1 MVGRFKLTILTLA
14 MVGLAL
20 GPATALRAQESNGV
34 GGRFRVLIPPFQ
46 PTQNADDDF
55 GKDAA
60 KNLRRLVNSLA
71 THQPVEEKE
80 MKNAAKRFKLKVE
93 DLDCVRTRQL
103 AAQINA
109 QVALCADYHDAG
121 EKQENVDATFYDVG
135 SGESFKVAA
144 KTFSE
149 DKPGPDSAAAYI
161 FNAFD
166 TYVQQIR
173 AAQFCNE
180 YEQSQDYGNA
190 MTQCDK
196 ALQLNPDA
204 IGARYTRA
212 NINFQ
217 QEKYD
222 SAMKDLKTILDQNPS
237 HEDALQ
243 LAGYISAKQGNDE
256 QAREYYQRYLDLNPS
271 NAAVR
276 MKIAYDLAKAGDP
289 VGAMKLI
296 EVGLKVDSTNTDLL
310 EQYAGFAF
318 NAAINADQQ
327 NGDQN
332 GGGVAPEAVKYY
344 RDAVQAGEK
353 VFAAKG
359 KDTSVSL
366 LRNSIAAYIKLDQP
380 GQALELAKQAVAT
393 HPKEDQI
400 WSVYADA
407 LHENGQLDQAIAA
420 LDSVKK
426 LDSGDQNASLKQGN
440 WLIQAG
446 RLSDAVDVL
455 KASASMSPKDADAA
469 ARMVFADAYTNG
481 IQKDKYDYG
490 AKGLAAAQELPNL
503 SEGMQ
508 HQLNFWQAYAI
519 YQGAIAEQK
528 PSTVATAKATLP
540 KFQQAQKLL
549 QNVGDYPKSVNVDLK
564 QMLDNVQ
571 TYIDI
576 QQAIIKRGR

>member
-1 MVGRFKLTILTLA
+1 MVGRFKLIILTLA
-14 MVGLAL
+14 TAGLVL
-20 GPATALRAQESNGV
+20 GPATALRAQEGSNGV
-34 GGRFRVLIPPFQ
+34 GGRFRVLIPPFE
-46 PTQNADDDF
+46 PTQDAKDNF

-60 KNLRRLVNSLA
+60 KKLRNLVNGLA

-80 MKNAAKRFKLKVE
+80 MKNAVKRFKLKME
-93 DLDCVRTRQL
+93 DLDCIRTRQL
-103 AAQINA
+103 ASQINA
-109 QVALCADYHDAG
+109 QVALCAQYHDQG
-121 EKQENVDATFYDVG
+121 DKQEVVNATFYDVG
-135 SGESFKVAA
+135 SGESFKVDQ
-144 KTFSE
+144 KTFNE
-149 DKPGPDSAAAYI
+149 DKPDSAAAYI

-180 YEQSQDYGNA
+180 YAQSQDYSNA

-196 ALQLNPDA
+196 ALKLNPDA

-212 NINFQ
+212 NILFQ

-222 SAMKDLKTILDQNPS
+222 EALQELQRILDQNPN

-243 LAGYISAKQGNDE
+243 LAGYISAKQGKDE
-256 QAREYYQRYLDLNPS
+256 QAREYYQHYLDLNPS
-271 NAAVR
+271 NAQVR
-276 MKIAYDLAKAGDP
+276 MSIAYKLAQAGDP
-289 VGAMKLI
+289 VGAMHLI
-296 EVGLKVDSTNTDLL
+296 QAGLDVDPNNTDLL

-344 RDAVQAGEK
+344 KDAVQAGEK

-359 KDTSVSL
+359 EETSVSL
-366 LRNSIAAYIKLDQP
+366 LRNSIAAYLKLDEAA
-380 GQALELAKQAVAT
+380 QALQLAKQAVAT
-393 HPKEDQI
+393 HPDEDQI

-426 LDSGDQNASLKQGN
+426 LNSSDQNASLKQGN

-446 RLSDAVDVL
+446 RLADAVNVL
-455 KASASMSPKDADAA
+455 KASASMSPQDADRAG
-469 ARMVFADAYTNG
+469 RMVFADAYTNG
-481 IQKDKYDYG
+481 IQKDKYDYA

-503 SEGMQ
+503 SAMMQ

-519 YQGAIAEQK
+519 YQGAIAQQK
-528 PSTVATAKATLP
+528 PNTVATAKATLP
-540 KFQQAQKLL
+540 KFQQAKTLL
-549 QNVGDYPKSVNVDLK
+549 ASVGDYPKTVNVDLK
-564 QMLDNVQ
+564 QMMDNVN

-576 QQAIIKRGR
+576 QQAIIKRGG

>member
-20 GPATALRAQESNGV
+20 SPATALRAQENNGV
-34 GGRFRVLIPPFQ
+34 GGRFRVLIPPFEPKQ
-46 PTQNADDDF
+46 DANDDF

-60 KNLRRLVNSLA
+60 KKLRDLVNGLA

-80 MKNAAKRFKLKVE
+80 MKNAAKRYKLKVE

-103 AAQINA
+103 ASQINA

-121 EKQENVDATFYDVG
+121 EKQEAVNATFYDVA
-135 SGESFKVAA
+135 SGESFKVDP
-144 KTFSE
+144 KTFNE
-149 DKPGPDSAAAYI
+149 DKPDSAAAYI

-180 YEQSQDYGNA
+180 YEQSQDYANA

-196 ALQLNPDA
+196 ALKLNPDA

-212 NINFQ
+212 NINFKQ
-217 QEKYD
+217 DKYD
-222 SAMKDLKTILDQNPS
+222 AAMKDLKTILDQNPN

-256 QAREYYQRYLDLNPS
+256 QAREYYQQYLDLNPS
-271 NAAVR
+271 NAQVR

-289 VGAMKLI
+289 VGAMNLI
-296 EVGLKVDSTNTDLL
+296 QVGLNVDSTNTDLL

-344 RDAVQAGEK
+344 RDAVEAGEK
-353 VFAAKG
+353 VFAAEG

-366 LRNSIAAYIKLDQP
+366 LRNSIAAYLKLDQP
-380 GQALELAKQAVAT
+380 EKALELGKQAVAT
-393 HPKEDQI
+393 HPDEDQI

-426 LDSGDQNASLKQGN
+426 LNSDDQTASLKQGN

-446 RLSDAVDVL
+446 RLSDAVSVL

-481 IQKDKYDYG
+481 IQKDKYDYA
-490 AKGLAAAQELPNL
+490 AKGLGAAQELPNL
-503 SEGMQ
+503 SANMQ

-528 PSTVATAKATLP
+528 PNTVATAKATLP
-540 KFQQAQKLL
+540 KFEHAQTLL
-549 QNVGDYPKSVNVDLK
+549 QSVGDYPKSVNVDLK
-564 QMLDNVQ
+564 QMMDNVN

-576 QQAIIKRGR
+576 QKAIIKRGR

>member
-1 MVGRFKLTILTLA
+1 MVGRLKLTILTLA
-14 MVGLAL
+14 TAGLVL
-20 GPATALRAQESNGV
+20 GPAAALRAQEANNGV
-34 GGRFRVLIPPFQ
+34 GGRFRVLVPPFE
-46 PTQNADDDF
+46 PTQNAKDNF

-60 KNLRRLVNSLA
+60 KKLRDLINGLA

-80 MKNAAKRFKLKVE
+80 IKNAAKRFKLKME
-93 DLDCVRTRQL
+93 DLDCIRTRQL
-103 AAQINA
+103 ASQINA
-109 QVALCADYHDAG
+109 QVALCADYHDQG
-121 EKQENVDATFYDVG
+121 DNQEVVNATFYDVG
-135 SGESFKVAA
+135 SGESFKVGQKAFN
-144 KTFSE
+144 K
-149 DKPGPDSAAAYI
+149 DKPDSAAAYI
-161 FNAFD
+161 FNQFD

-180 YEQSQDYGNA
+180 YAQSQDFSNA

-212 NINFQ
+212 NIYFQ

-222 SAMKDLKTILDQNPS
+222 EAMKDLKRILDQNPN

-256 QAREYYQRYLDLNPS
+256 QAREYYQHYLDLNPT
-271 NAAVR
+271 NAQVR

-289 VGAMKLI
+289 VGAMHLI
-296 EVGLKVDSTNTDLL
+296 QAGLDVDPNNTDLL
-310 EQYAGFAF
+310 EQYSGFAF

-332 GGGVAPEAVKYY
+332 GGGVAPDAVKYY
-344 RDAVQAGEK
+344 KDAVQAGEK

-359 KDTSVSL
+359 KETSVAL
-366 LRNSIAAYIKLDQP
+366 LRNSIAAYLKLDEADK
-380 GQALELAKQAVAT
+380 ALQLAKEAVAT
-393 HPKEDQI
+393 HPNEDQI

-426 LDSGDQNASLKQGN
+426 LNPEDTNASLKQGN

-446 RLSDAVDVL
+446 RLADAVDVL
-455 KASASMSPKDADAA
+455 KASASVSPQDAERAA
-469 ARMVFADAYTNG
+469 KMVFADAYTNG
-481 IQKDKYDYG
+481 IQKDKYDYA
-490 AKGLAAAQELPNL
+490 AKGFEAAKQLPNL
-503 SEGMQ
+503 GDDMQ

-519 YQGAIAEQK
+519 YTGAMAEQK
-528 PSTVATAKATLP
+528 PQTVATAKATLP
-540 KFQQAQKLL
+540 KFQEAAALL
-549 QNVGDYPKSVNVDLK
+549 KSVGDYPKKVNVDLK
-564 QMLDNVQ
+564 QMTDNVN